1 MVGESLGVECVG
13 GDDGGCVEVRR
24 QRAVRVGCRR
34 RVRAEAGDRRAWE
47 RGLEAERGGGW
58 EGPRKRVRIWPFL
71 SRRRGWICQRSNL
84 LPLSLPVPSSPPS
97 TSNSYPHRHFQS
109 SIIPKSSHLTSSHM
123 NQPHHTTHFLLLLL
137 LLLLLL
143 SLLCYADS
151 KCSSGCDL
159 ALASYTA
166 WSGANLTFITS
177 VFDNNPT
184 TNSIR
189 SYNTQLTSP
198 DSIVAG
204 TRYNVPFSCSCIDR
218 SFLATTFTYTT
229 IQGDTYTTIADTYYA
244 NLTTVE
250 WIEAR
255 NSYAANDV
263 PIGAAVNVTVNCSCG
278 DARVS
283 REYGVFITYPLAEGD
298 TLESVAK
305 YANVSDAS
313 LLQEYN
319 RGVNFSA
326 GSGLVYIPT
335 KDASGSYRPLTS
347 LYFPSG
353 QAGISPGV
361 IAGIIVA
368 VLVVFVAATVCVYIR
383 LIRRK
388 KMKKRLLL
396 AELHAD
402 PSSVFGS
409 SYGASYSS
417 GNAGGATAITGITVD
432 KSVEFS
438 YEELAKVTDDFSLAN
453 KIGQGGFGA
462 VYYAE
467 LRGEKAAIK
476 KMDMQATKEFLA
488 ELKVLTHVHH
498 LNLVRLIGYCVEGS
512 LFLVYEYID
521 NGNLS
526 QHLRGSGRDP
536 LQWSARVQIALDS
549 ARGLEYIHE
558 HTVPV
563 YIHRDIKSANILIDK
578 NFHAKVADFGL
589 AKLTEVGGTTRL
601 VGTFGYMP
609 PEYAQYGEVSAKV
622 DVYAFGVVL
631 YELISAKEAVVK
643 DSGGSASDSKGL
655 VGLFEEA
662 MSHPETD
669 EIRKLVDPRLEDNYP
684 LESVIKMAQLAK
696 ACTQENA
703 QLRPSMRSAVVA
715 LMTLSSTTEVW
726 DVASFYENKGLVNL
740 MSGR

>member
-1 MVGESLGVECVG
+1 
-13 GDDGGCVEVRR
+13 
-24 QRAVRVGCRR
+24 
-34 RVRAEAGDRRAWE
+34 
-47 RGLEAERGGGW
+47 
-58 EGPRKRVRIWPFL
+58 
-71 SRRRGWICQRSNL
+71 
-84 LPLSLPVPSSPPS
+84 
-97 TSNSYPHRHFQS
+97 
-109 SIIPKSSHLTSSHM
+109 M
-123 NQPHHTTHFLLLLL
+123 NQPRHTTHFFFFFLLLLL
-137 LLLLLL
+137 LLNLLY
-143 SLLCYADS
+143 YADS

-166 WSGANLTFITS
+166 WSGTNFTFIAS
-177 VFDNNPT
+177 VFDNT
-184 TNSIR
+184 ASITSIL
-189 SYNTQLTSP
+189 SYNTQVTSK

-218 SFLATTFTYTT
+218 SFLGTTFTYTT
-229 IQGDTYTTIADTYYA
+229 IQGDTYTKISDTYYA

-250 WIEAR
+250 WTEAR
-255 NSYAANDV
+255 NSYSVNDI
-263 PIGAAVNVTVNCSCG
+263 PTGAVVNVTVNCSCG

-283 REYGVFITYPLAEGD
+283 REYGLFITYPLAEGD

-305 YANVSDAS
+305 YANISNSS

-319 RGVNFSA
+319 PGVNFSA

-347 LYFPSG
+347 K
-353 QAGISPGV
+353 GISPGV

-368 VLVVFVAATVCVYIR
+368 VLVVFVAATVFVYIR
-383 LIRRK
+383 CIRRK
-388 KMKKRLLL
+388 KIKKRLLL

-402 PSSVFGS
+402 PSNVFGS

-438 YEELAKVTDDFSLAN
+438 YEELAKATDDFSLAN

-467 LRGEKAAIK
+467 LRGENAAIK

-536 LQWSARVQIALDS
+536 LLWSARVQIALDS

-589 AKLTEVGGTTRL
+589 AKLTEVGTTRL

-643 DSGGSASDSKGL
+643 DSGGSAADSKGL
-655 VGLFEEA
+655 VGLASSSFEEA
-662 MSHPETD
+662 MSHPDPD

-703 QLRPSMRSAVVA
+703 QLRPSMRSVVVA